1 MRLFHNNENIKNEKL
16 SDRDRL
22 IELTLSKLND
32 SDNDLDN
39 EIINLSGECLL
50 FTYMPF

>member
-16 SDRDRL
+16 SARDRL
-22 IELTLSKLND
+22 IELTLSKLSD
-32 SDNDLDN
+32 SDNDLDD

-50 FTYMPF
+50 FIYMLF